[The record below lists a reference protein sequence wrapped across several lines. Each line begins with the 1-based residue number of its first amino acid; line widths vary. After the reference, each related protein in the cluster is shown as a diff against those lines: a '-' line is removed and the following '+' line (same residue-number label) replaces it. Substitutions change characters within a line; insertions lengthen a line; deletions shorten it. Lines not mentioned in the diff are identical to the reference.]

1 MIFLARRTSFFGV
14 YLIQLRKMVSI
25 NQGLAMSAR
34 FVEAPF
40 KTNCF
45 NFCTES
51 KCFVFIFIPIRNSL
65 ELLPTKVLQYTRAI
79 IKIIENNFSIVV
91 KVQDRKLIRGC
102 RGECVISKSLSFVI
116 IPKTKTIF
124 GNTKDFSYIVFGNT

>member
-51 KCFVFIFIPIRNSL
+51 KCFVFIFIPIHWNYYPL
-65 ELLPTKVLQYTRAI
+65 KYF
-79 IKIIENNFSIVV
+79 N
-91 KVQDRKLIRGC
+91 IRGQS
-102 RGECVISKSLSFVI
+102 SK
-116 IPKTKTIF
+116 
-124 GNTKDFSYIVFGNT
+124 